1 MPRRAVDDDEIRPL
15 RVLSELARTGTGWR
29 RARVRGWALGSE
41 VNSLAKSVVATS
53 HLQRLR
59 QAGWVHSEPVLDPG
73 RLRSALVM
81 WRITQAGEN
90 ELARIDGRAAITIAP
105 LKTDRRDDSR
115 IYFSRDAWRCLAVL
129 QSHPGAI
136 SWPHLVAEFRR
147 RFGGAVWQDDAK
159 MLLNRRL
166 ATREDSGS
174 GRTRV
179 VRYMATA
186 TGRATRLIDGRTNRE
201 IVQVQLPVS
210 TSIPPDS

>member
-1 MPRRAVDDDEIRPL
+1 MPRRAVDDDEVKPL
-15 RVLSELARTGTGWR
+15 RVLHELARTGTGWR

-41 VNSLAKSVVATS
+41 VNGLARSVVATS

-59 QAGWVHSEPVLDPG
+59 QAGWVHSERVLDPG
-73 RLRSALVM
+73 RPRSALVM
-81 WRITQAGEN
+81 WRITQTGEN
-90 ELARIDGRAAITIAP
+90 ELARIEGRTAITIPP
-105 LKTDRRDDSR
+105 LQPDRRDSTR

-136 SWPHLVAEFRR
+136 AWPQLVAEFRR
-147 RFGGAVWQDDAK
+147 RFRGALWQDDAK

-179 VRYMATA
+179 VWYMATA
-186 TGRATRLIDGRTNRE
+186 TGRAARLTDGHTNRDV
-201 IVQVQLPVS
+201 VQVQLPVS
-210 TSIPPDS
+210 QAPA

>member
-1 MPRRAVDDDEIRPL
+1 MPTRAVDDDEIKPL
-15 RVLSELARTGTGWR
+15 RVLHELAKTGTGWR

-41 VNSLAKSVVATS
+41 VNCLARSVIATT

-59 QAGWVHSEPVLDPG
+59 QAGWVHSERVLDPG
-73 RLRSALVM
+73 RPGSALVM
-81 WRITQAGEN
+81 WRVTQAGEN
-90 ELARIDGRAAITIAP
+90 ELARIEGRAAISIAP
-105 LKTDRRDDSR
+105 LRTDRRDCAR
-115 IYFSRDAWRCLAVL
+115 ICFSRDAWRCLAVL

-136 SWPHLVAEFRR
+136 SWPQLIAEFQR
-147 RFGGAVWQDDAK
+147 RFGGALWQDDAK
-159 MLLNRRL
+159 VLLNRRL

-186 TGRATRLIDGRTNRE
+186 TGRATRLTDGRTNRE

-210 TSIPPDS
+210 QNPA